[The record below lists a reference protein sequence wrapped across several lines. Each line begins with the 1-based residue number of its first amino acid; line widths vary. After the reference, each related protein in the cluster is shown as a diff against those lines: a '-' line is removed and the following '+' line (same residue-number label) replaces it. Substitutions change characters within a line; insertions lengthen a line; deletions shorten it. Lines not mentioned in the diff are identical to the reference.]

1 MYLGLEMLRG
11 TIRQDDG
18 SLVDVELKTAMQV
31 AREMGMHPLKVY
43 D

>member
-18 SLVDVELKTAMQV
+18 SLVDVELKMV
-31 AREMGMHPLKVY
+31 LNGNKKR
-43 D
+43 